1 MGQTIKSKQFFKI
14 FMKQIWKSATLLP
27 QSGCASPAE
36 TKPGVRVLTGRP
48 MNNRCQ
54 EEGSGARTCGPGSGQ
69 CEGRGG
75 WRCMLITSGAGG
87 PLLQVSVLQRTIDF
101 GAGRAFLRPPATT
114 KCFSRGANCSLC
126 MISWSRGMEFNNVLF
141 FTWMLV
147 RYSIKI
153 IDRLCGTVCDN
164 YNIPAMELGSNAAHM

>member
-1 MGQTIKSKQFFKI
+1 MGVVESSVCHSTQIHSTQTQDCFTFMGKTMKPKQFFKI

-36 TKPGVRVLTGRP
+36 TKPGVRVLAGPP

-54 EEGSGARTCGPGSGQ
+54 EEGRGARMCGPGSGQ

-87 PLLQVSVLQRTIDF
+87 PVLQVSVLQRTIDF
-101 GAGRAFLRPPATT
+101 GAGRAFLTPPAIT
-114 KCFSRGANCSLC
+114 KCFIWGRTAAPALSHEAEE
-126 MISWSRGMEFNNVLF
+126 WS
-141 FTWMLV
+141 
-147 RYSIKI
+147 
-153 IDRLCGTVCDN
+153 
-164 YNIPAMELGSNAAHM
+164 